1 MEDGQDS
8 DGVASVTDSE
18 DEEQKAKE
26 KFRAFVKQKGVLT
39 LSFHTQSVVYYSYF
53 VSGRKTGRPQNRGWV
68 GEYKIMFCF
77 MKQDFAYKKRG
88 PGRPPKDIYSNWKP
102 E

>member
-8 DGVASVTDSE
+8 DGVVSVTDSE

-26 KFRAFVKQKGVLT
+26 TLRAFVKQKGVLT

-53 VSGRKTGRPQNRGWV
+53 VMTRSLSNTTENMIHALNTPS
-68 GEYKIMFCF
+68 
-77 MKQDFAYKKRG
+77 
-88 PGRPPKDIYSNWKP
+88 YSHLSNTLSLRVRNTP
-102 E
+102 TIPTN

>member
-1 MEDGQDS
+1 MEDS
-8 DGVASVTDSE
+8 DGVASVTGSE
-18 DEEQKAKE
+18 EEARKDQQ

-53 VSGRKTGRPQNRGWV
+53 LSGRKTGRPQNRGWV

-77 MKQDFAYKKRG
+77 MKQDFTFKTL
-88 PGRPPKDIYSNWKP
+88 KP
-102 E
+102 EQC